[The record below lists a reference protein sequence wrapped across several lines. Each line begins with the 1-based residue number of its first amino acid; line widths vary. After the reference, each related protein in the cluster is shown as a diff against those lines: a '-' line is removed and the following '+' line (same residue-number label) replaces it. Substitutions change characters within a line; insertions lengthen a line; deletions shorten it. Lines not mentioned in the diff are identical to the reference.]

1 MRMPISEINQTDA
14 DAEKV
19 QGPLAT
25 FRIRN
30 FRLLLTGTLL
40 NNAAQWIQQ
49 ITLNWLIYEL
59 TGSGTM
65 LGALN
70 LVRSVAVIGMVPV
83 AGGLIDRFNRKTLM
97 VIVNCAL
104 FAITFSLAILLL
116 SKHCRIWHVFG
127 FAFLTGLVQSININ
141 LRQVLVF
148 NLVPRP
154 LIPSA
159 VAIIQTGWSLMRSF
173 GPGIGGF
180 LILWFGPGGNFL
192 VQSGAY
198 LLIAVTIVR
207 INFPRQE
214 KVTQGPALQSI
225 FEGIRF
231 IVKRRITRTFTL
243 MGMVLP
249 LFIVPIYSV
258 LPPVYAVEVFGDPS
272 GKVLGILMASVGA
285 GGILGGVVTVSLNRM
300 ERRGL
305 VQLVALFFMSVS
317 LVGFAFGERL
327 PLALLLLALSGFFEM
342 IFLTTNQTLLQLS
355 IPDHLRGRVTSLVNL
370 NLALFPVGGMVAGIG
385 TDILGGPKIIT
396 IALAG
401 IGACIAIGALWGSPT
416 IRNYRLSKA
425 IQQD

>member
-1 MRMPISEINQTDA
+1 LEIDKTTSDSETA
-14 DAEKV
+14 

-30 FRLLLTGTLL
+30 FRLLLTGTVL

-49 ITLNWLIYEL
+49 VTLNWLIYNL

-65 LGALN
+65 LGTLN
-70 LVRSVAVIGMVPV
+70 LVRAVAVIGMVPV
-83 AGGLIDRFNRKTLM
+83 AGSLIDRFNRRMLM
-97 VIVNCAL
+97 VMVNCAL
-104 FAITFSLAILLL
+104 FAITFSLAILLI
-116 SKHCRIWHVFG
+116 SKHCQIWHVFM
-127 FAFLTGLVQSININ
+127 FAFLTGLVQCINMNI
-141 LRQVLVF
+141 RQVLVF

-192 VQSGAY
+192 IQSGAY
-198 LLIAVTIVR
+198 LLIAFTIAK
-207 INFPRQE
+207 IHFPKQD
-214 KVTQGPALQSI
+214 KVTHGPALQST

-231 IVKRRITRTFTL
+231 IAKRRITRTFTL
-243 MGMVLP
+243 MGTVLP

-272 GKVLGILMASVGA
+272 GKVLGILMASVGV

-305 VQLVALFFMSVS
+305 VQLGALFFMSIS
-317 LVGFAFGERL
+317 LIGFAFGDRL
-327 PLALLLLALSGFFEM
+327 PVALLSLALSGFFEM

-370 NLALFPVGGMVAGIG
+370 NLALFPLGGMVAGIG
-385 TDILGGPKIIT
+385 TDILGGPKLIT

-401 IGACIAIGALWGSPT
+401 VGACIAIGAFWGSPT